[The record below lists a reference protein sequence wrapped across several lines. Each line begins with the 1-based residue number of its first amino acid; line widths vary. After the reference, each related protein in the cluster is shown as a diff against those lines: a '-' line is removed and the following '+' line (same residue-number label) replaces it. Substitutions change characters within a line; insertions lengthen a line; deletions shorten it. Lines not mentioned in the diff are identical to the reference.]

1 MLFSSPFVLL
11 GALAA
16 DGEAQ
21 AVPLWGRWGHS
32 FTAAGGA
39 SPETELT
46 IHLTAPSGREW
57 AVPGYWD
64 GAQRWAV
71 RFMPDEE
78 GEWSYRTTSQ
88 PAAPGLH
95 GEAGRFE
102 CRRVR
107 GQGRFLEHGPVR
119 VAADGHYFAHADG
132 TPFFWLGDTVWNGAM
147 LSSKADWDV
156 YLKERVGKQFSAVQF
171 VLVAPWRT
179 APANAEGEV
188 AYTGREQIEIHPHY
202 FRRIDERID
211 AVNARGML
219 AVPVLLWAIKGDV
232 NPGWSLPE
240 DQAIRLAR
248 YLVARYGAHHV
259 AWILP
264 GDGNYSGEVAEKW
277 KRIGRAVFGEGDHAP
292 VTLHPGGMQWPY
304 DAFREEK
311 WLDYLGYQSGHGDDD
326 AAWRWTHSG
335 PPATAWKQKPSR
347 PIVNLEYP
355 YEDHISY
362 QSKQRHSATN
372 IRRAAYWSLLS
383 APPAGLTYGGHGL
396 WSWQTEEG
404 LPYDHPS
411 TGSAKPWHEAVKLP
425 GSLHMKHLAALFT
438 SLPWW
443 QLRPDDSLLT
453 AQPGGDD
460 PARHVAAAR
469 TENGGAALV
478 YLPAGGEVALKA
490 EALPEPLQ
498 AEWFDPRTGE
508 RQPASGEAGRF
519 RAPDE
524 QDWVLVLRRGA

>member
-1 MLFSSPFVLL
+1 MLFSSPLVLF

-16 DGEAQ
+16 DREAQ

-32 FTAAGGA
+32 FTAAVGTA
-39 SPETELT
+39 PETELT
-46 IHLTAPSGREW
+46 VRLTSPSGKER

-64 GAQRWAV
+64 GEQRWAV

-78 GEWSYRTTSQ
+78 GEWRYRATSA
-88 PAAPGLH
+88 PAVGGLD
-95 GEAGRFE
+95 GEGRFE
-102 CRRVR
+102 CRRAR

-119 VAADGHYFAHADG
+119 VSASGHHFEHADG

-147 LSSKADWDV
+147 LSSKEDWAA
-156 YLKERVGKQFSAVQF
+156 YLKERVGKQFTAVQF
-171 VLVAPWRT
+171 VLAAPWRT
-179 APANAEGEV
+179 APANAEGQV
-188 AYTGREQIEIHPHY
+188 AYTRGERLQIHPEY

-211 AVNARGML
+211 AVNASGLL
-219 AVPVLLWAIKGDV
+219 AVPVLLWAIRGDI

-240 DQAIRLAR
+240 DQASRLAR
-248 YLVARYGAHHV
+248 YMVARYGAHHV

-264 GDGNYSGEVAEKW
+264 GDGSYTGEVAEKW
-277 KRIGRAVFGEGDHAP
+277 KRIGRAVFGGREHAP
-292 VTLHPGGMQWPY
+292 VTLHPGGMMWPY

-326 AAWRWTHSG
+326 AAWQWTHSG
-335 PPATAWKQKPSR
+335 PPSQAWRQTPRR
-347 PIVNLEYP
+347 PIVNLEFP

-362 QSKQRHSATN
+362 QSKQRHNATN
-372 IRRAAYWSLLS
+372 IRRAAYWSLLCT
-383 APPAGLTYGGHGL
+383 PPAGLTYGGHGL

-411 TGSAKPWHEAVKLP
+411 TGTAKPWHEAVKLP

-443 QLRPDDSLLT
+443 QLRPDASLLT
-453 AQPGGDD
+453 TQPGGDD
-460 PARHVAAAR
+460 PVRHVSAAR
-469 TENGGAALV
+469 TVDGSAALV
-478 YLPAGGEVALKA
+478 YLPVGGEVTLKA
-490 EALPEPLQ
+490 DALPSPPR

-508 RQPASGEAGRF
+508 RKAAEAVAQGRY

-524 QDWVLVLRRGA
+524 QDWMLVLRRS